1 MTHIETEKK
10 IITDDNKI
18 FRIGSDISFNYNSDK
33 IVCKIKDISEED
45 NCIYATDVIL
55 NGKHIS
61 DDVKYLLSCMK
72 DIDFVYYD

>member
-1 MTHIETEKK
+1 MIHVEIEKK
-10 IITDDNKI
+10 IVTDDDKI
-18 FRIGSDISFNYNSDK
+18 FRIGSDIAFNYKSDK
-33 IVCKIKDISEED
+33 VICKIKDISEED

>member
-1 MTHIETEKK
+1 MTHIEIEKK
-10 IITDDNKI
+10 IVTDDDKI
-18 FRIGSDISFNYNSDK
+18 FRIGSDIAFNYNGDK
-33 IVCKIKDISEED
+33 VVCKIKDICEED

-61 DDVKYLLSCMK
+61 KDVKYLLSCMK